1 MLHEYDLLTQEYIEV
16 ISELEAKNRVARVK
30 DIAEARQVSSSNVS
44 IALNNLAKKD
54 LITHEQYGHV
64 LLTAQ
69 GRKLARDLARRHQA
83 IKLFLIQIL
92 GIDPQLA
99 EIDACKIEHVMS
111 PASLDALHAF
121 LQFVASCPRKPQ
133 RQDVLFTSCS
143 RFNDRGHGC
152 DSCLTDQPPSSP
164 LAESNSE

>member
-16 ISELEAKNRVARVK
+16 ISELESKNRVARVK
-30 DIAEARQVSSSNVS
+30 DIAEARQVSSANVS

-83 IKLFLIQIL
+83 IKLFLIRIL
-92 GIDPQLA
+92 GINPELA

-111 PASLDALHAF
+111 PASLAALHDF
-121 LQFVASCPRKPQ
+121 LQFVAYCPRKPQ

-143 RFNDRGHGC
+143 RFNDRGSGC
-152 DSCLTDQPPSSP
+152 DRCLSDKPPSSP
-164 LAESNSE
+164 LAESNLE